1 MLRVSFSAP
10 HEPGLRPPPGAAA
23 RGRLSCPAQRAT
35 PACWSCWREA
45 NGTSQAALH
54 GAGGHSGL
62 TVTAW
67 GIRGVYSG
75 LSHPAWG
82 VHSGLMVTLMVVHTG
97 LRGRLTWGTF
107 SALAPAATSFPSH
120 ILGPAFPEMPAM
132 GPPDWVSAPA
142 PAACVSLIAIRTK
155 GPDTAWFVICVPSPA
170 KNHSRPGLQ
179 LAWQEPQPSATPG
192 AQGVLVLGESR
203 RDRENNSAKIA
214 QMDTRASQPLRPTA
228 FQGQPWR

>member
-1 MLRVSFSAP
+1 
-10 HEPGLRPPPGAAA
+10 
-23 RGRLSCPAQRAT
+23 
-35 PACWSCWREA
+35 
-45 NGTSQAALH
+45 
-54 GAGGHSGL
+54 
-62 TVTAW
+62 
-67 GIRGVYSG
+67 
-75 LSHPAWG
+75 
-82 VHSGLMVTLMVVHTG
+82 
-97 LRGRLTWGTF
+97 
-107 SALAPAATSFPSH
+107 
-120 ILGPAFPEMPAM
+120 M

-155 GPDTAWFVICVPSPA
+155 GPNTAWFVICVPSPT

-179 LAWQEPQPSATPG
+179 LDWQEPQPSATPG